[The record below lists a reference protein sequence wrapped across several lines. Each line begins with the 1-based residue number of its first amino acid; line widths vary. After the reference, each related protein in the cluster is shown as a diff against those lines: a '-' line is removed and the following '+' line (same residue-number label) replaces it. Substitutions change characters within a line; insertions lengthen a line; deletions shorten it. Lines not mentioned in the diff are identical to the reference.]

1 MNPILALQDINI
13 ASWLITALVI
23 LAGFIAVVDLLANFF
38 KIIKKPLN
46 MIHEKNEDHN
56 LLLNTIDDIKELKE
70 EHINLAEK
78 SAIHDEM
85 ISKDLKK
92 LTDMFIEKSI
102 DDMRYE
108 ILDFASALSSGRI
121 YSKEQFTH
129 VIKIYEKYEKV
140 LEENNMSNGQVTASM
155 EVIND
160 LYKKKL
166 ITGF

>member
-1 MNPILALQDINI
+1 MNPILALQDIDMT
-13 ASWLITALVI
+13 SWLMTGLVLI
-23 LAGFIAVVDLLANFF
+23 AGFIAVVDLVANFF

-46 MIHEKNEDHN
+46 MIYEKNEDHN
-56 LLLNTIDDIKELKE
+56 LLLNTIDEIKDLKE
-70 EHINLAEK
+70 KHINLAEK

-85 ISKDLKK
+85 ISQDLKK

-108 ILDFASALSSGRI
+108 ILDFASALSSGRVF
-121 YSKEQFTH
+121 SKEQFTH
-129 VIKIYEKYEKV
+129 VIKIYGKYEKV
-140 LEENNMSNGQVTASM
+140 LEENDMSNGQVTASM
-155 EVIND
+155 EVIHD